1 MTPRTRPAL
10 AALALA
16 IGSLLAPGVHAGSFV
31 YEGKL
36 EDGAAAANG
45 RYDFEILPYTDA
57 ALGGPVASAIRFE
70 GVEVKDGRFRLDFEL
85 PAEDAGQ
92 LWLALAV
99 RSHGS
104 GAAYAAFP
112 GRTKAVAAGPIGL
125 CWSSTGDSNTDP
137 AVNFLGTT
145 DAQPLVLRAFNARS
159 LRIEPSSIT
168 SGMPAVPITNNMIG
182 GSHVN
187 AALAGVRG
195 ATIAGGGSAVG
206 ADPSFPDA
214 IENLVSDAYSSIGG
228 GAGNQAGDFA
238 GTSTDAAFSTIG
250 GGRRNRASA
259 VSATVAGGHYNEA
272 SGRGASIGG
281 GENNVAN
288 TDQTTVGGGINNDA
302 SGLNST
308 VGGGSSNRATGF
320 WSTIGGGR
328 DNIAGAAGADYANV
342 GGGTSNTAK
351 GGASTVSGGSSNTA
365 MGLGSTISGG
375 SLNCAG
381 GNFSWAGGRRAKTR
395 PASDPGGTGSCSGLT
410 YPGGL
415 GDSGSF
421 VWSDALEE
429 NDFVSTGANQF
440 LIRARG
446 GMAINTPIPRGTLTV
461 TGTDKWNPTVGN
473 GWGDFTVGDATRGL
487 GVGVALSG
495 GGAGAVRLWAKGGN
509 EQIVFTNATQH
520 PTSILSIGATG
531 LVGVRRSASTN
542 ALEVEGSASKTT
554 AGDWLANSDARIK
567 TEVAPIENALDR
579 LMRIRPVSFRYDEAY
594 RAAHPD
600 VGDRLYYNVIAQ
612 EYAEVFPEA
621 VQGSGEYLPGA
632 EKSAATEVLQ
642 VDFHPASVLTVAAVQ
657 ELAARMERA
666 ERENHALKAELAEL
680 RAAVAALA
688 REDNRLDPE
697 R

>member
-1 MTPRTRPAL
+1 MTSRTRPAL

-16 IGSLLAPGVHAGSFV
+16 IGSLLASSAQAGSFV

-85 PAEDAGQ
+85 PAEEAGQ

-104 GAAYAAFP
+104 GATYAAFP

-145 DAQPLVLRAFNARS
+145 DAQPLVLRTNNAQS
-159 LRIEPSSIT
+159 LRLEPSSILS
-168 SGMPAVPITNNMIG
+168 SGVPVTASVVGGYSGNVLFTN
-182 GSHVN
+182 
-187 AALAGVRG
+187 ARG
-195 ATIAGGGSAVG
+195 ATIAGGGASTN
-206 ADPSFPDA
+206 DP
-214 IENLVSDAYSSIGG
+214 EWNLSPNQISDSYGTVGG
-228 GAGNQAGDFA
+228 GAGNQVGNFV
-238 GTSTDAAFSTIG
+238 GSTTDAAFATIG
-250 GGRRNRASA
+250 GGRSNNSDASY
-259 VSATVAGGHYNEA
+259 ATVAGGYLNYA
-272 SGRGASIGG
+272 SQWAGSIGG
-281 GENNVAN
+281 GRSN
-288 TDQTTVGGGINNDA
+288 A
-302 SGLNST
+302 SSGAYST
-308 VGGGSSNRATGF
+308 VPGGE
-320 WSTIGGGR
+320 
-328 DNIAGAAGADYANV
+328 
-342 GGGTSNTAK
+342 
-351 GGASTVSGGSSNTA
+351 
-365 MGLGSTISGG
+365 
-375 SLNCAG
+375 LNCAG
-381 GNFSWAGGRRAKTR
+381 GQYSWAAGRQAAAR
-395 PASDPGGTGSCSGLT
+395 PGTASGADGEACNGIDRSGDANGDEGT
-410 YPGGL
+410 
-415 GDSGSF
+415 F
-421 VWSDALEE
+421 VWSDASLGSS
-429 NDFVSTGANQF
+429 FVSTGPNQF
-440 LIRARG
+440 LIRAQG
-446 GMAINTPIPRGTLTV
+446 GMAINTNTPRGTLTV

-473 GWGDFTVGDATRGL
+473 GWGDFALGDATRGL
-487 GVGVALSG
+487 GIGVALSG

-509 EQIVFTNATQH
+509 EQIVFTNATQY

-567 TEVAPIENALDR
+567 TEVAPVENALDR

-621 VQGSGEYLPGA
+621 VQGSGEYLPGT
-632 EKSAATEVLQ
+632 EKSAANEVLQ

-680 RAAVAALA
+680 RAAIAALA

>member
-1 MTPRTRPAL
+1 MSPRTYPAL

-16 IGSLLAPGVHAGSFV
+16 IGSLLASSAQAGSFV

-70 GVEVKDGRFRLDFEL
+70 GIEVKDGRFRLDFEL
-85 PAEDAGQ
+85 PAEEAGQ
-92 LWLALAV
+92 LWLTLAV

-145 DAQPLVLRAFNARS
+145 DGQPLVLRTFNARS
-159 LRIEPSSIT
+159 LRIEPSSLTSGTPALPIT
-168 SGMPAVPITNNMIG
+168 SNTIG
-182 GSHVN
+182 GSHANQVSS
-187 AALAGVRG
+187 GVRG
-195 ATIAGGGSAVG
+195 ATIGGGGIPLAAGDPMFPFPDRGPNRVTDAYGTVGGGLDNQAGNASANVTDSAHATVAGGVG
-206 ADPSFPDA
+206 NMAQGWA
-214 IENLVSDAYSSIGG
+214 SSIGG
-228 GAGNQAGDFA
+228 GSNNLANASYSVVAGG
-238 GTSTDAAFSTIG
+238 STNKADGNS
-250 GGRRNRASA
+250 S
-259 VSATVAGGHYNEA
+259 TVAGGEQNLA
-272 SGRGASIGG
+272 SGMMA
-281 GENNVAN
+281 
-288 TDQTTVGGGINNDA
+288 TVGGGGYNVAI
-302 SGLNST
+302 GTQST
-308 VGGGSSNRATGF
+308 VAGG
-320 WSTIGGGR
+320 
-328 DNIAGAAGADYANV
+328 NV
-342 GGGTSNTAK
+342 
-351 GGASTVSGGSSNTA
+351 
-365 MGLGSTISGG
+365 
-375 SLNCAG
+375 NCAG
-381 GNFSWAGGRRAKTR
+381 ASLSWVGGQRGKVR
-395 PASDPGGTGSCSGLT
+395 PGWDPGPNGACGGLS
-410 YPGGL
+410 YPGGD
-415 GDSGSF
+415 GDRGTFLWADSQN
-421 VWSDALEE
+421 V
-429 NDFVSTGANQF
+429 DFVSTGTNQF
-440 LIRARG
+440 LIRAQG
-446 GMAINTPIPRGTLTV
+446 GMAINTNTPRGTLTV

-487 GVGVALSG
+487 GIGVALSG

-509 EQIVFTNATQH
+509 EQIVFTNATQY

-542 ALEVEGSASKTT
+542 ALEVEGNASKTT

-600 VGDRLYYNVIAQ
+600 VGDRIYYNVVAQ

-621 VQGSGEYLPGA
+621 VQGSGEYLPGT
-632 EKSAATEVLQ
+632 EKSAANEVLQ

-657 ELAARMERA
+657 ELAARMELA
-666 ERENHALKAELAEL
+666 ERENQALKAELAEL

-688 REDNRLDPE
+688 RKDERADPE